1 MPSYKM
7 NSIWTIQFKKKNNIC
22 EKRSFLGYDFFYFD
36 KLFSKTIISY
46 EKKFFWKINTF
57 LGRLLP
63 KHYDRIEK
71 KMKKSFFHMRNHYF

>member
-22 EKRSFLGYDFFYFD
+22 GKRSFLGYDFFYFD

-46 EKKFFWKINTF
+46 EKKVF
-57 LGRLLP
+57 LKNQYVSR
-63 KHYDRIEK
+63 KVIA
-71 KMKKSFFHMRNHYF
+71 